1 MLCKENKWKEAC
13 VLCLRRKGKEE
24 EENPLEP
31 RHPSFVVTRVTIGKL
46 LVCRATTKDSV

>member
-1 MLCKENKWKEAC
+1 MEGSLCTLPKRGE
-13 VLCLRRKGKEE
+13 RKGREE